1 LQHRINAA
9 VEASFSAICWA
20 RGTPKDTPNMTL
32 ILARK
37 HGSGMTISRSPLVAA
52 LLAALAIIVGVAGT
66 AQGQSGSGTGS
77 ATAKKAAGSSTQKTL
92 EVVDAERY
100 LAHVA
105 ERRGKPLMVTFW
117 ATWCEPCRD
126 EFPMVNELVREYKP
140 KGLAMFGM
148 NMDDDAEES
157 LALRFMAKTQPVF
170 VSYRKKP
177 GKEEEFIN
185 RVNPKWTG
193 VMPVT
198 FLYTP
203 DGRLMG
209 QIVGEQPRQVFVS
222 AIEKLLA
229 LSAQK

>member
-1 LQHRINAA
+1 MGGALLNRPA
-9 VEASFSAICWA
+9 
-20 RGTPKDTPNMTL
+20 
-32 ILARK
+32 
-37 HGSGMTISRSPLVAA
+37 LVAA
-52 LLAALAIIVGVAGT
+52 LLTALAVVWGVTGT
-66 AQGQSGSGTGS
+66 ARGQSGSGSGS
-77 ATAKKAAGSSTQKTL
+77 ATSAPAAPGKKAAGSSTQKTF

-126 EFPMVNELVREYKP
+126 EFPMVNELVRQYKP
-140 KGLAMFGM
+140 KGLAVFGM

-157 LALRFMAKTQPVF
+157 LALRFMAKNQPVF

-177 GKEEEFIN
+177 GKEEQFIN

-198 FLYTP
+198 FLYAP
-203 DGRLMG
+203 DGRLVG

-222 AIEKLLA
+222 AIEQLLA